1 MATLKPTRP
10 GTPPTPP
17 ALGGLRRHIAWVI
30 AAKLAILALL
40 YAFFF
45 NPASRP
51 GIDADA
57 AGQRMNIPS
66 R

>member
-1 MATLKPTRP
+1 MATIKAKRAQA
-10 GTPPTPP
+10 TPP
-17 ALGGLRRHIAWVI
+17 ARAFHGLRRHIAWLL
-30 AAKLAILALL
+30 AAKLAILVLL

-45 NPASRP
+45 GPASRP